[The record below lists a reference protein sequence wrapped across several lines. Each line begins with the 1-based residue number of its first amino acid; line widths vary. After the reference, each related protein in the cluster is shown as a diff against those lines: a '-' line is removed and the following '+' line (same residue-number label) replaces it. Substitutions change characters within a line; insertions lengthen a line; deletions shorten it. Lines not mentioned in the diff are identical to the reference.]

1 MSTKT
6 RTYEL
11 IYLVHR
17 DASEDDLKAL
27 EGRLSS
33 VITSDYAGT
42 VLKKES
48 WGKRRLAYEIKKGI
62 EVFNKALY
70 EYIVF
75 EGVPGVTQELE
86 RLLRFN
92 EQCIRFM
99 TIKLDGYQAEPVE
112 ENTEEAAA
120 EA

>member
-6 RTYEL
+6 RVYEL
-11 IYLVHR
+11 IYLIHR
-17 DASEDDLKAL
+17 DATEENLATISD
-27 EGRLSS
+27 RLSAIIS
-33 VITSDYAGT
+33 EQFSGK

-48 WGKRRLAYEIKKGI
+48 WGKRRLAYEIKKGVD
-62 EVFNKALY
+62 VFNKAFY
-70 EYIVF
+70 EYLVF

-86 RLLRFN
+86 RILRLN

-99 TIKLDGYQAEPVE
+99 NIKLDSYEAAPAET
-112 ENTEEAAA
+112 TEEAAA